1 MATPQ
6 HHHITT
12 GGGSASLLRQG
23 AISRHQ
29 RLQTL
34 VGVDGRRQGD
44 QASGLELTQGRVD
57 VLPPQIVG
65 QVVTVELGD
74 SGNQLTRSGWG
85 AQGQIGVDHGLA
97 TGVQQFIGLLAGDR
111 TVEAAGTHQLLF
123 CPGGL
128 PDQQTEGVRAGAG
141 VALLLRRPE
150 LLQVGGHL

>member
-1 MATPQ
+1 M
-6 HHHITT
+6 
-12 GGGSASLLRQG
+12 
-23 AISRHQ
+23 
-29 RLQTL
+29 
-34 VGVDGRRQGD
+34 
-44 QASGLELTQGRVD
+44 
-57 VLPPQIVG
+57 
-65 QVVTVELGD
+65 VTVELGD
-74 SGNQLTRSGWG
+74 SGNQLTCSGWG

-128 PDQQTEGVRAGAG
+128 PDQQTEGVRTGAG